1 MTQNNCIYWEGTIL
15 PLCNRL
21 KSHFKKAQWIDILF
35 SDDQLGHNC
44 NPWEFCTP
52 NLALRTWSCTIIMP
66 IKMHN
71 CKKMHTVGTSYSIFQ
86 RVTTAFFGSATL
98 WLRIAIQ
105 NDIFSAPWG
114 INDRLSHHK
123 LQSWSASSSVVVKIS
138 QDSIPWSVQFLE
150 QKCIPFSFFVKKN
163 YSALFFSGHCIVERL
178 LLFVLFSFF
187 F

>member
-1 MTQNNCIYWEGTIL
+1 
-15 PLCNRL
+15 
-21 KSHFKKAQWIDILF
+21 
-35 SDDQLGHNC
+35 
-44 NPWEFCTP
+44 
-52 NLALRTWSCTIIMP
+52 
-66 IKMHN
+66 MHN

-98 WLRIAIQ
+98 WLHIAIQ

-123 LQSWSASSSVVVKIS
+123 LQSWSASSGIVVVVVKIS

-163 YSALFFSGHCIVERL
+163 YSTLFFRSLYSGTTTT
-178 LLFVLFSFF
+178 VLSFF
-187 F
+187 FLFLAVVHVGGTLDKSLEISSCCGLFSSSLFLCLKPSFCLVLNKSGFYILRNSLMWKPWYKH